1 MEHKAT
7 LLTPP
12 PLHNSSCSHPRFS
25 ASASSSSSGAPG
37 AGSAGGG
44 GPGGAG
50 DGAGVRPTTS
60 VLDVAQAIFVL
71 LLTAGVLGANL
82 LLIIV
87 INSRRYTKYIH
98 AQPRY
103 LLTSLAS
110 NDLAIG
116 LLVIPFGFIPALYH
130 CWPYG
135 EVFCQIQA
143 LLRGA
148 LSQQSAVILICMAI
162 DRYMCMLHPARYHR
176 HSSKKVSLP
185 GCVAVMS
192 ITWVTSLTL
201 FAAMVLPRGGS
212 GANSSSKDGS
222 PNPAA
227 IRGYYFN
234 GTGLLACDPFFSR
247 AALRILA
254 SCLLYFPTTMVLMYC
269 YGSAFHATSLLRL
282 RRRRGGWGGAAP
294 GGVFEVSTAAAAAA
308 VVPGAAAVGAPISTS
323 STSSVRGQ
331 NHHSP
336 HANCN
341 SSGAGGRCTAGA
353 GESGSGGGGEV
364 SSASAEA
371 LTPDSDGNSHVMN
384 VEKMIAQERRLSTS
398 ASRTMAAMSLG
409 FIVMVTPWTIQEV
422 VAACTGSKVP
432 PFVDFV
438 ATWLALSNSFWNPFL
453 YWLLNNNFRRI
464 SRELLISKIPF
475 RRWWRT
481 HLRRRGV
488 ASLPA
493 DGYGP
498 PRCCSGRQAV
508 VLGGGHVGGVAGV
521 VGGACA
527 GGAAPGDTPESEAA
541 DALGVSIG
549 SATKDPEEGEKHWGE
564 ILERT
569 VSSNSL
575 QALQRI
581 YGVQHGPGRKLR
593 YHNHRVPRPLP
604 PTPKSPAEPDG
615 ETESQAGE
623 ESPAPATPLP
633 PPPPPPPLPPLPL
646 PHHYHHLGTC
656 PHANLNNIHPM
667 DL

>member
-25 ASASSSSSGAPG
+25 ATAAAAASSSGASG
-37 AGSAGGG
+37 AGTPGGG

-50 DGAGVRPTTS
+50 DGTGVRPTTS

-185 GCVAVMS
+185 QGCVAVMS

-212 GANSSSKDGS
+212 ATSKDGT

-269 YGSAFHATSLLRL
+269 YGSAFHMNKLRVF
-282 RRRRGGWGGAAP
+282 REFCVISPEVDTGGQIH
-294 GGVFEVSTAAAAAA
+294 T
-308 VVPGAAAVGAPISTS
+308 
-323 STSSVRGQ
+323 
-331 NHHSP
+331 
-336 HANCN
+336 
-341 SSGAGGRCTAGA
+341 
-353 GESGSGGGGEV
+353 
-364 SSASAEA
+364 
-371 LTPDSDGNSHVMN
+371 
-384 VEKMIAQERRLSTS
+384 MIAQERRLSTS

-481 HLRRRGV
+481 HVRRRGV

-493 DGYGP
+493 DGHGP

-521 VGGACA
+521 VGGACV
-527 GGAAPGDTPESEAA
+527 GGAAAPGDTPESEAV
-541 DALGVSIG
+541 DALGTSIV
-549 SATKDPEEGEKHWGE
+549 AKDPEEGEKHWGE

-581 YGVQHGPGRKLR
+581 YGAPHGPGRKLR
-593 YHNHRVPRPLP
+593 YQHRAPRPLP
-604 PTPKSPAEPDG
+604 PTPKSPADPSPEG
-615 ETESQAGE
+615 ETESAE
-623 ESPAPATPLP
+623 DESPAPATPLP

-667 DL
+667 EL